1 MDEKNEKIQTDLR
14 IAAAFLKA
22 HEEIKVQQS
31 ERKKRM
37 TEQAHIA
44 LEDRRCRQEEE
55 RAYFQKLRDNPITPS
70 EKIKA
75 ALLKNCGIDLNI
87 KTEE

>member
-1 MDEKNEKIQTDLR
+1 
-14 IAAAFLKA
+14 
-22 HEEIKVQQS
+22 
-31 ERKKRM
+31 M

-44 LEDRRCRQEEE
+44 LEGRRRRQEEE
-55 RAYFQKLRDNPITPS
+55 NAYFQNLRDKPIIPS

-75 ALLKNCGIDLNI
+75 ALLKNCGIDLNKS